1 MIRLSKPFKGVL
13 VRSTIARFFTIVMLG
28 CCGPLFLTAAHAVS
42 VTDIYFE
49 ELTLRDGLSDT
60 TILDIAEGP
69 DGYIWV
75 ATLGGLNRYSGYE
88 FKQYSP
94 DDTDPASLPSGVV
107 RSLHVTADGAL
118 WAGTLSGLARYQP
131 ETDNFQVYNQSN
143 SALKSNSISY
153 IGAGTNGNLL
163 IGAGTRLYSF
173 DIDSQIIKP
182 YDSGLQFD
190 SHIVTLHDEAS
201 KLLIGTYSDGL
212 YIYDKTRQELFS
224 ATDVNPFSFNIDAPR
239 IRDIA
244 VIQGDYWVA
253 SNNGVYQIAAS
264 GKIKQHL
271 NVQSHPL
278 IGSDNIFEI
287 LEIDGDIWLGTDN
300 NLSIYSPEQQK
311 FVSIGPQ
318 NAELTGLTQRYIL
331 SGLQDS
337 TGKIWM
343 GSYHGLFKYNP
354 NKDGSRLF
362 SNEKAF
368 QEKTEGNAIWA
379 LDEDPQGYIWF
390 VTQSEGL
397 GRFDKKSGTID
408 YFLEKSGK
416 TFWDF
421 IIDDNGLFWIASS
434 DGLTVY
440 QYSSNTLEEIT
451 TFFSSKLIDT
461 ILYKDGTIWFSPTD
475 EDVHLNSIHT
485 KLIKNVE
492 TQKDFSNLL
501 ETHIVDEASAKS
513 SITYI
518 DSKGRIWVASYDKII
533 IYDPNSRRVVKEITL
548 PGTSSRVFFVYEWK
562 NSFWLVNTNNTIFQL
577 NDKSF
582 QIKRQSQMSQADGTV
597 LSAQGVDSSIWI
609 TTNNTI
615 YQLDLLTLERQTTL
629 YLEELNYNDF
639 NENSVLQASTGELIF
654 GGAKGFNI
662 IKPSEMAVDAASSTA
677 TRTPEITSIRA
688 FGDNAT
694 DNNLKALSRQYDVEL
709 EYDESRFT
717 IQYELVNPT
726 NPTLV
731 DYRHRL
737 TGFDDKW
744 IDAEKNRT
752 AQFNNVSFGTY
763 VFEVQAKE
771 KGKSWSDSA
780 SRTIRVG
787 RPPWLHTAALIFY
800 IIVLSAFLLFLLR
813 QYQVRK
819 QNQQAIRESEERL
832 KLTLWSS
839 GDELW
844 DWDVYR
850 GQVYRSN
857 TWGTLDFPQDNIRTS
872 TAYDANIHPNDLLR
886 VQEALTTHLEDK
898 TDFYE
903 LAYRAK
909 TFSNQWIWIL
919 DRGKV
924 VTRDHNN
931 QPVRMTGT
939 LKNIHHLKEAE
950 EQLNLFKRSIEN
962 ISEGVF
968 ITNTK
973 FKFIS
978 VNNAYCTYT
987 GETRDQALASYMYFH
1002 QYPEAFTEEIKK
1014 TLKTKGNWFGEVESI
1029 RVNGEKFEIELNID
1043 AVHDED
1049 GRISHFVGVFS
1060 DITSRKSTEKELLK
1074 LANADPLTDL
1084 PNRSF
1089 FQASHQNL
1097 VRRSE
1102 THALLCLDMDNFKKI
1117 NDSLG
1122 HQTGDV
1128 LIKQIAKRIQRMTG
1142 TTATCY
1148 RLGGDEF
1155 SVLLEDKSD
1164 IHTITHFAQGLL
1176 DTLSRPFIINKQ
1188 EFVLG
1193 ASIGI
1198 AFYPEDG
1205 ATSQEMLKN
1214 ADTAMYF
1221 AKNNGGNSYKFFSGE
1236 MNQNAV
1242 RQLQIENLIRQGI
1255 KDDLFTVYYQP
1266 KVDIFTGRLV
1276 SMEALVRFEHPHKGI
1291 VSPGQFIP
1299 LAEQTGQIIEIG
1311 EQVLRKALKDTKR
1324 WVKQG
1329 IFTGRVAVNI
1339 SAKQFELPDLD
1350 ERIIRVLNEIGLSPL
1365 HLECELTEGT
1375 LMEHPEQGLRMMERL
1390 RERGIHLALDDFG
1403 TGYSSLA
1410 YLKRFPLNTLKIDKA
1425 FIDDIAK
1432 SNIDRHMTAS
1442 IINIAHNLGLKVVAE
1457 GVEHEDQLSI
1467 LRQYECEMLQ
1477 GYLYSKPLPADRFE
1491 QLLNENQKLHELIN
1505 QPKP

>member
-1 MIRLSKPFKGVL
+1 M
-13 VRSTIARFFTIVMLG
+13 RSTIARLCTIFLLV
-28 CCGPLFLTAAHAVS
+28 CCGPLFTSTAHAVS

-60 TILDIAEGP
+60 TILDIVEGP
-69 DGYIWV
+69 DGYIWI

-88 FKQYSP
+88 FKQYLPSSS
-94 DDTDPASLPSGVV
+94 DPNSLPSGVV
-107 RSLHVTADGAL
+107 KALHVDSKGSL
-118 WAGTLSGLARYQP
+118 WIGTHNGLALFRP
-131 ETDNFQVYNQSN
+131 ETDDFKVFNESN
-143 SALKSNSISY
+143 SALKSGNIVALFSGIDNSVLIAS
-153 IGAGTNGNLL
+153 GN
-163 IGAGTRLYSF
+163 RLYH
-173 DIDSQIIKP
+173 IDANGETIQP
-182 YDSGLQFD
+182 YRAGLKFE
-190 SHIVTLHDEAS
+190 SEIVTLFDESS
-201 KLLIGTYSDGL
+201 KLLIGTLNNGL
-212 YIYDKTRQELFS
+212 YIFDKAENQLYS
-224 ATDVNPFSFNIDAPR
+224 AADVNPFSLNINTKR
-239 IRDIA
+239 INDIK
-244 VIQGDYWVA
+244 VVNGDYWIA
-253 SNNGVYQIAAS
+253 SDNGVYQINAS
-264 GKIKQHL
+264 GKIKNHL
-271 NVQSHPL
+271 DYASHPL
-278 IGSDNIFEI
+278 IGTNDIFNI
-287 LEIDGDIWLGTDN
+287 LEVDSDIWLGTDN
-300 NLSIYSPEQQK
+300 HLSIYSPEQSQ
-311 FVSIGPQ
+311 FISIGPD
-318 NAELTGLTQRYIL
+318 NAGLTGLTQRYIL
-331 SGLQDS
+331 SSFEDS
-337 TGKIWM
+337 TGKVWL
-343 GSYHGLFKYNP
+343 GSYRGLFKFDPVRNA
-354 NKDGSRLF
+354 SRLY
-362 SNEKAF
+362 SNEKEF
-368 QEKTEGNAIWA
+368 QEKADGNTIWA
-379 LDEDPQGYIWF
+379 LEEDSTGQIWF
-390 VTQSEGL
+390 VTQSEGI
-397 GRFDKKSGTID
+397 GKFDVTTGEIN
-408 YFLEKSGK
+408 YFLENTGS
-416 TFWDF
+416 TFWDL
-421 IIDDNGLFWIASS
+421 IVDDTDTLWIASS
-434 DGLTVY
+434 KGLLVYRLTDGKLEYIHTFLESTFVDTIIHESDSIWFTTAP
-440 QYSSNTLEEIT
+440 QGGKLASVKTKFLKDADTYSSYSEIFNIYNLDSTKAGSSLLYVDSDQRTWLTDGKKITIYNTQREKT
-451 TFFSSKLIDT
+451 
-461 ILYKDGTIWFSPTD
+461 
-475 EDVHLNSIHT
+475 
-485 KLIKNVE
+485 
-492 TQKDFSNLL
+492 
-501 ETHIVDEASAKS
+501 
-513 SITYI
+513 
-518 DSKGRIWVASYDKII
+518 
-533 IYDPNSRRVVKEITL
+533 VKEMPL
-548 PGTSSRVFFVYEWK
+548 QSTSSRVLFVYEWR
-562 NSFWLVNTNNTIFQL
+562 NSYWLLYTDFTIAQL
-577 NDKSF
+577 NKKSF
-582 QIKRQSQMSQADGTV
+582 SIKRFINLAQEDGTA
-597 LSAQGVDSSIWI
+597 LSAVGVENNLWI
-609 TTNNTI
+609 TSNDKI
-615 YQLDLLTLERQTTL
+615 YQLDLLTLQKHTFSHP
-629 YLEELNYNDF
+629 EELDF
-639 NENSVLQASTGELIF
+639 NNFNESASLKTSSGKLIF
-654 GGAKGFNI
+654 GGTKGFNI
-662 IKPSEMAVDAASSTA
+662 IKPMQKNQLQESSEPSRS
-677 TRTPEITSIRA
+677 PQILYLNA
-688 FGDNAT
+688 FGNDS
-694 DNNLKALSRQYDVEL
+694 KAKYLANVSEDETVML
-709 EYDESRFT
+709 EHDESRFT
-717 IQYELVNPT
+717 IEFELVNPI
-726 NPTLV
+726 NAALV
-731 DYRHRL
+731 EYRYRL
-737 TGFDDKW
+737 NNFDEKW
-744 IDAEKNRT
+744 FFAKENRT

-763 VFEVQAKE
+763 QFEVQARE
-771 KGKSWSDSA
+771 KGKAWSQSA
-780 SRTIRVG
+780 IQRINVA
-787 RPPWLHTAALIFY
+787 RPPWLHTVALVFY
-800 IIVLSAFLLFLLR
+800 AVVISAFLLFLLR

-872 TAYDANIHPNDLLR
+872 TAYDANIHPNDLMR
-886 VQEALTTHLEDK
+886 VQEALKSHLEDK

-968 ITNTK
+968 ITNTN

-1014 TLKTKGNWFGEVESI
+1014 TLKTKGNWFGEVESV

-1097 VRRSE
+1097 VRRAE
-1102 THALLCLDMDNFKKI
+1102 AHALLCLDMDNFKKI

-1155 SVLLEDKSD
+1155 SILLEDKSD

-1176 DTLSRPFIINKQ
+1176 DSLARPFIINKQ

-1205 ATSQEMLKN
+1205 TTSQEMLKN

-1311 EQVLRKALKDTKR
+1311 EQVLRKALSDTKR
-1324 WVKQG
+1324 WVNQG

-1350 ERIIRVLNEIGLSPL
+1350 ERIIKVLNDVGLSPL

-1375 LMEHPEQGLRMMERL
+1375 LMEHPEQGLMMMERL

-1432 SNIDRHMTAS
+1432 SNVDRHMAAS

-1457 GVEHEDQLSI
+1457 GVEHENQLSI

-1505 QPKP
+1505 QPKV

>member
-1 MIRLSKPFKGVL
+1 M
-13 VRSTIARFFTIVMLG
+13 RSTIARLCTIFLLV
-28 CCGPLFLTAAHAVS
+28 CCGPLFTSSAHAVS

-60 TILDIAEGP
+60 TILDIVEGP
-69 DGYIWV
+69 DGYIWI

-88 FKQYSP
+88 FKQYLP
-94 DDTDPASLPSGVV
+94 DSSNAASLPSGVV
-107 RSLHVTADGAL
+107 RSLFVTAEGVL
-118 WAGTLSGLARYQP
+118 WIGTLDGLARYQP
-131 ETDNFQVYNQSN
+131 ESDDFKVFNQSN
-143 SALKSNSISY
+143 SSLKSNNISF
-153 IGAGTNGNLL
+153 IGSSSEGDLLVAAGAR
-163 IGAGTRLYSF
+163 IYLYDNQSE
-173 DIDSQIIKP
+173 IIKP

-190 SHIVTLHDEAS
+190 SRVVTIHDEAS
-201 KLLIGTYSDGL
+201 KLLIGTYSNGL
-212 YIYDKTRQELFS
+212 FIYDKTQKELFS
-224 ATDVNPFSFNIDAPR
+224 ATDANPYSFNISAQR

-244 VIQGDYWVA
+244 VIQGDYWIA
-253 SNNGVYQIAAS
+253 TNHGVYQIAGS
-264 GKIKQHL
+264 GNTKKQL
-271 NVQSHPL
+271 TVLTHPL
-278 IGSDNIFEI
+278 MGSDNIFSI
-287 LEIDGDIWLGTDN
+287 LEVDEDIWLGTDN
-300 NLSIYSPEQQK
+300 NLSIYSPTQEQ

-318 NAELTGLTQRYIL
+318 NAELTGLTQRYIF
-331 SGLQDS
+331 SGLQDT

-343 GSYHGLFKYNP
+343 GSYHGLFTYNP
-354 NKDGSRLF
+354 QLDNSRLF

-379 LDEDPQGYIWF
+379 LDEDAEGKIWF

-397 GRFDKKSGTID
+397 GRFDKETGDIS
-408 YFLEKSGK
+408 YFLENTGR
-416 TFWDF
+416 TFWDLV
-421 IIDDNGLFWIASS
+421 IDDNGLFWIANSS
-434 DGLTVY
+434 GVSVY
-440 QYSSNTLEEIT
+440 KPTNDQLIEIAN
-451 TFFSSKLIDT
+451 FLPNQLIDT
-461 ILYKDGTIWFSPTD
+461 ILYQEGQVWFSPAD
-475 EDVHLNSIHT
+475 
-485 KLIKNVE
+485 KNV
-492 TQKDFSNLL
+492 QLIAVQSKLLKDRSDNVDVADLMEIHHVDISTSQSSLL
-501 ETHIVDEASAKS
+501 H
-513 SITYI
+513 I
-518 DSKGRIWVASYDKII
+518 DSKGRVWLNSTDNII
-533 IYDPNSRRVVKEITL
+533 IYEPKRKKVIKQITL
-548 PGTSSRVFFVYEWK
+548 PSASGRVFFVYEWR
-562 NSFWLVNTNNTIFQL
+562 NSFWLLNTNNAVFQL
-577 NDKSF
+577 NQKSF
-582 QIKRQSQMSQADGTV
+582 EIKRQSQMGQAEGTV
-597 LSAQGVDSSIWI
+597 LSAQGVDSTVWI

-615 YQLDLLTLERQTTL
+615 YQLDLLTLEKKNTL

-639 NENSVLQASTGELIF
+639 NENSVLQTTSGELIF
-654 GGAKGFNI
+654 GGTKGFNI
-662 IKPSEMAVDAASSTA
+662 IKPEELTGKSEA
-677 TRTPEITSIRA
+677 PIITKAPQVTVVRA
-688 FGDNAT
+688 FGDN
-694 DNNLKALSRQYDVEL
+694 LSDGDYARLGSQNVVEL
-709 EYDESRFT
+709 AYDESRFT
-717 IQYELVNPT
+717 INFELVNPA

-731 DYRHRL
+731 EYRYRL
-737 TGFDDKW
+737 LGFDDNW
-744 IDAEKNRT
+744 IGAENSRT
-752 AQFNNVSFGTY
+752 AQFNNVSFGSY
-763 VFEVQAKE
+763 VFEVQARE
-771 KGKSWSDSA
+771 KGKTWSSSA
-780 SRTIRVG
+780 QQSIHVG
-787 RPPWLHTAALIFY
+787 RPPWLHTVALVFY
-800 IIVLSAFLLFLLR
+800 AVVVSTFLLFLLR

-819 QNQQAIRESEERL
+819 HNQQAIRESEERL

-872 TAYDANIHPNDLLR
+872 TAYDANIHPNDLMR
-886 VQEALTTHLEDK
+886 VQEALKSHLEDK

-968 ITNTK
+968 ITNTN

-1014 TLKTKGNWFGEVESI
+1014 TLKTKGNWFGEVESV

-1097 VRRSE
+1097 VRRAE
-1102 THALLCLDMDNFKKI
+1102 AHALLCLDMDNFKKI

-1155 SVLLEDKSD
+1155 SILLEDKSD

-1176 DTLSRPFIINKQ
+1176 DSLARPFIINKQ

-1205 ATSQEMLKN
+1205 TTSQEMLKN

-1311 EQVLRKALKDTKR
+1311 DQVLRKALSDTKR
-1324 WVKQG
+1324 WVNQG

-1350 ERIIRVLNEIGLSPL
+1350 ERIIKVLNDVGLSPL

-1375 LMEHPEQGLRMMERL
+1375 LMEHPEQGLMMMERL

-1432 SNIDRHMTAS
+1432 SNVDRHMAAS

-1457 GVEHEDQLSI
+1457 GVEHENQLSI

-1505 QPKP
+1505 QPKV